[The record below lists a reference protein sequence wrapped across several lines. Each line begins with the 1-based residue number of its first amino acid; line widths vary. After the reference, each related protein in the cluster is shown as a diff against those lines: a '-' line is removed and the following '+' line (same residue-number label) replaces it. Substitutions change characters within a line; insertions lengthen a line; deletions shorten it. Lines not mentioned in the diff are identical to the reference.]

1 MSISTMIDDLPSVTG
16 VSARHSHFANKYSSY
31 ILYTDGL
38 VSSCGNNDFGQLGDG
53 TNLDQLVAEVQL
65 DGAVARLLGV
75 GSSAESV
82 FFVINDDECALGT
95 GLNDVRLESESKSK
109 KDRER

>member
-1 MSISTMIDDLPSVTG
+1 MLYIDIPVDG
-16 VSARHSHFANKYSSY
+16 VRNFKANKYSSY
-31 ILYTDGL
+31 ILYTDGS
-38 VSSCGNNDFGQLGDG
+38 VSSCGNSDFGQLGDGNG

-75 GSSAESV
+75 GPSAESV
-82 FFVINDDECALGT
+82 FFVINDDQRALRT
-95 GLNDVRLESESKSK
+95 GSNDARLESESKSK